1 MESEKSKCRLRFG
14 CNIFRR
20 ERSWSRTR
28 AATHVNK
35 VASKES
41 FVPVRVSP
49 NAPRQPP
56 NERENRTCFY
66 SERTRRVKIEG
77 VRLRALF
84 AANETER
91 QFRSTGLHKIVVRR
105 SNVGK
110 YRTYVYRLNRLWN
123 LAIRIYHSVWKRS
136 TEKVWPARAVVTQ

>member
-1 MESEKSKCRLRFG
+1 M
-14 CNIFRR
+14 
-20 ERSWSRTR
+20 
-28 AATHVNK
+28 NK

-77 VRLRALF
+77 MRLRALF

-91 QFRSTGLHKIVVRR
+91 LFRSTGLHKIVVRR
-105 SNVGK
+105 SSDGK

-123 LAIRIYHSVWKRS
+123 LAIGTRRRSIFIILYDKKS
-136 TEKVWPARAVVTQ
+136 TEKVWLARAVVTQWDELVA